1 MSYLSELRKFYP
13 NSWKARW
20 AIQNYQTHIQF
31 EDKEPTTITLHSTY
45 LRYGGPEEG
54 GWWYQEGYPEET
66 HCIFSKKQ
74 AIKKYMQ
81 LADEYQIVDQPSL
94 GDTTTS
100 SNWELSF
107 SNDYARM
114 YPSTRPHYC

>member
-13 NSWKARW
+13 NTWKVRW

-74 AIKKYMQ
+74 AIRKYMQ
-81 LADEYQIVDQPSL
+81 LADEYQIIDQPSL

-100 SNWELSF
+100 SNWELTF
-107 SNDYARM
+107 SNDYARI

>member
-1 MSYLSELRKFYP
+1 MSYLTSLRKFYP

-31 EDKEPTTITLHSTY
+31 EHKEPTTITLHETV

-54 GWWYQEGYPEET
+54 GWWYTQGYPEET

-74 AIKKYMQ
+74 AIRKYMQ
-81 LADEYQIVDQPSL
+81 LADEYQIVEQPSL

-114 YPSTRPHYC
+114 YPSTRPRYC

>member
-1 MSYLSELRKFYP
+1 MSYLTSLRTFYP

-20 AIQNYQTHIQF
+20 AIRNYQTHIQF
-31 EDKEPTTITLHSTY
+31 EDKEPTTITLHETV

-54 GWWYQEGYPEET
+54 GWYWTQGYPEET

-74 AIKKYMQ
+74 AIRKYMQ
-81 LADEYQIVDQPSL
+81 LADEYQIIDQPDL

-100 SNWELSF
+100 SNWELCF

-114 YPSTRPHYC
+114 YPTERPQYC

>member
-13 NSWKARW
+13 NTWKVRW

-45 LRYGGPEEG
+45 LKYGGPEEG

-66 HCIFSKKQ
+66 HCIFNKKQ
-74 AIKKYMQ
+74 AIRKYMQ

>member
-20 AIQNYQTHIQF
+20 AIQNYQVHIDFQH
-31 EDKEPTTITLHSTY
+31 EEPTTITLHETV

-54 GWWYQEGYPEET
+54 GWWYTQGYPEET

-74 AIKKYMQ
+74 AIRKYMQ
-81 LADEYQIVDQPSL
+81 LADEYQIIDQPSL
-94 GDTTTS
+94 VRY
-100 SNWELSF
+100 NNQFELG
-107 SNDYARM
+107 
-114 YPSTRPHYC
+114 TQLLQ

>member
-13 NSWKARW
+13 NTWKVRW

-74 AIKKYMQ
+74 AIRKYMQ

>member
-1 MSYLSELRKFYP
+1 MSYLSELKAFYP
-13 NSWKARW
+13 NTWKVRW

-45 LRYGGPEEG
+45 LKYGGPEEG

-66 HCIFSKKQ
+66 HCIFNKKQ
-74 AIKKYMQ
+74 AIRKYMQ

-114 YPSTRPHYC
+114 YPTKRPQYC

>member
-13 NSWKARW
+13 NTWKARW

-45 LRYGGPEEG
+45 LKYGGPEEG

-66 HCIFSKKQ
+66 HCIFNKKQ
-74 AIKKYMQ
+74 AIRKYMQ

-107 SNDYARM
+107 SNDYARI
-114 YPSTRPHYC
+114 YPRTRPHYC